1 MESTTSS
8 FHSPVDGL
16 AVATYRWAP
25 AGAPRAAVQLAH
37 GVAEHATRY
46 ERLAEALTA
55 AGYLVYANDHRGHGA
70 SIGAATGGDVTLG
83 SFGAA
88 GWPALIADAVE
99 FSESIRADNPGL
111 PLFLIAHSM
120 GSFAAQE
127 IILDHSQ
134 LYRGVVLTGST
145 ALDLLA
151 QGLAAAGDG
160 PVELTAFNAA
170 FENRTG
176 YEWLSRDETEVDKY
190 VADPLSGFD
199 LADDT
204 VPQLFT
210 AAARLADPEALAG
223 IRNDLPILIASGQ
236 EDPLSGGGQLVG
248 ALAQRYR
255 DAGVT
260 DVTLTVYPGAR
271 HEIFN
276 ETNRDQV
283 TADVIAWMSAHQ

>member
-1 MESTTSS
+1 MELTTTSFPS
-8 FHSPVDGL
+8 SADGL
-16 AVATYRWAP
+16 AIATHRWAP
-25 AGAPRAAVQLAH
+25 ADSPRAVVQLAH

-46 ERLAEALTA
+46 ARLAEALTA

-70 SIGAATGGDVTLG
+70 SVGGDVSLG
-83 SFGAA
+83 GFGAA
-88 GWPALIADAVE
+88 GWPALIADAVAL
-99 FSESIRADNPGL
+99 SDSIRSENPDL

-127 IILDHSQ
+127 IILDHSE

-176 YEWLSRDETEVDKY
+176 YEWLSRDASEVDAY

-210 AAARLADPEALAG
+210 AAARLADPAALAG
-223 IRNDLPILIASGQ
+223 IRKDLPILIASGQ
-236 EDPLSGGGQLVG
+236 DDPLSGGGQLVG

-276 ETNRDQV
+276 EINRNEV
-283 TADVIAWMSAHQ
+283 TADVVQWLSAHP